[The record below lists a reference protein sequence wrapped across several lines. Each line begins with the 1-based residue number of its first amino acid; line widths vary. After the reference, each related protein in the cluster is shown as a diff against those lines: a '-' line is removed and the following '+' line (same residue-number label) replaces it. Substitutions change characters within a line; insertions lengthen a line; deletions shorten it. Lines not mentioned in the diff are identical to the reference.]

1 MGPRGGGG
9 AACMGPTV
17 RPWVLKGVGGGCVH
31 GSYSTC
37 MGPTG
42 VVIPHPPPNHTQL
55 YHLPVHHLPAAQQ
68 CMGKCALQECRVG
81 VLYMECIV
89 GVPYME
95 CRVGVLYIE
104 CF

>member
-1 MGPRGGGG
+1 MGPRGG
-9 AACMGPTV
+9 
-17 RPWVLKGVGGGCVH
+17 GGGCVH

-37 MGPTG
+37 MGPTVRAWVLQG
-42 VVIPHPPPNHTQL
+42 WWYHTPPPPPPPNHTQL
-55 YHLPVHHLPAAQQ
+55 DHLPVHHLPVPPPARQ

-89 GVPYME
+89 GVLYME